1 MQAAH
6 LIAALTALAYLAAGL
21 SLALGF
27 FHARRSWRLAGLALA
42 VVALCGHGWT
52 GYRQLSIVA
61 GWDFNF
67 LNSLSL
73 VAWVVVLLL
82 ILTAFRSRLIEA
94 GIIAF
99 PGAALCVVLQTMVP
113 VAPLPLDQL
122 SDTLKI
128 HVISSLLAYGVLS
141 IAAINAGLLA
151 VQEHLLRRPT
161 RLRQLEMMPPLTVME
176 AMLFRLVGAGWLI
189 LTLSLGSGLLFIDDL
204 FGQHLVHK
212 TTLSLLSW
220 LLFGGL
226 LLGRWWLGWRGRR
239 AIYWT
244 LAAMLVLVLAYFGS
258 KLVLEVILDRSWTS
272 PVYAPLMLQG
282 DG

>member
-1 MQAAH
+1 M
-6 LIAALTALAYLAAGL
+6 IAGLTALAYLAAGL
-21 SLALGF
+21 ALALGF
-27 FHARRSWRLAGLALA
+27 FHARRSWRIAGVALA
-42 VVALCGHGWT
+42 VAALFGHAWT
-52 GYRQLSIVA
+52 GYLQLSTVV

-82 ILTAFRSRLIEA
+82 ILTAFRSRLTEA

-99 PGAALCVVLQTMVP
+99 PGAALCVILQNTVP
-113 VAPLPLDQL
+113 VPALPLDQL
-122 SDTLKI
+122 SDTLKV

-141 IAAINAGLLA
+141 IAAINAALLA
-151 VQEHLLRRPT
+151 LQEHLLRRPT

-176 AMLFRLVGAGWLI
+176 TMLFRLVAAGWLI
-189 LTLSLGSGLLFIDDL
+189 LTLSLGSGILFIDDL

-272 PVYAPLMLQG
+272 PVYAPLMLQD

>member
-1 MQAAH
+1 VSAAH
-6 LIAALTALAYLAAGL
+6 LVAGLTALAYLAAGL
-21 SLALGF
+21 ILALGF

-42 VVALCGHGWT
+42 AVALCGHAWS
-52 GYRQLSIVA
+52 GYWQLSITS

-99 PGAALCVVLQTMVP
+99 PGAALCVVLQNSLP

-128 HVISSLLAYGVLS
+128 HVISSLLAYAVLS

-151 VQEHLLRRPT
+151 VHEHLLRRPT

-176 AMLFRLVGAGWLI
+176 AMLFRLVTAGWLI
-189 LTLSLGSGLLFIDDL
+189 LTLSLASGLLFVDDL
-204 FGQHLVHK
+204 FGQHLAHK
-212 TTLSLLSW
+212 TALSILSW

-226 LLGRWWLGWRGRR
+226 LLGRWWMGWRGRR

-258 KLVLEVILDRSWTS
+258 KLVLEVILDRSWSS
-272 PVYAPLMLQG
+272 PVYAPLMLQD